1 MTSGQWRRDYVVKE
15 NFRSDVPFLILPPD
29 SCLEIAQA
37 QLHHNR
43 NSLSCLKKTDIHNN
57 DKKAQKNIS
66 LSIVPAAFK
75 YEEVA
80 RGETI

>member
-1 MTSGQWRRDYVVKE
+1 MLSKKILGQISLSS
-15 NFRSDVPFLILPPD
+15 FSPPD
-29 SCLEIAQA
+29 SCIEIAQA

-43 NSLSCLKKTDIHNN
+43 NSLSFPKKTDIHNN

-75 YEEVA
+75 YEELV